1 MSREVFAEEIE
12 TFLER
17 LDAITAARVVANE
30 AGEIERIYLT
40 TESGRDDAAIR
51 RTIGSA
57 LISQFNLPVEGWRVQ
72 IAHLEPPPGAEG
84 LPACHLVRL
93 EETITETM
101 TKVVV
106 DLRYER
112 EGAQKTTT
120 GSAQSPPGQAH
131 RLRTVALATIEALR
145 PLLERL
151 GVRPSLEGLNLV
163 SFAGATVG
171 MVAVSL
177 ATDKSSVLQ
186 VGAEPVTASE
196 TEAVVQAVLDAAQK
210 PLRPVGAANRARVDR
225 QRQFE
230 GLRRHYERL
239 IRTGQ
244 EPAAAAM
251 AVEAS
256 AEETGEVRDTDERES
271 SEPESFGGGRG
282 AQPST
287 PGPQLATLPHA
298 RPSNEQGD
306 TFQAKSTDADVIHD
320 MAEIRPEL
328 QGGAATVMREEYRH
342 DGSTVAKAPPKQSME
357 DAFYRRLVM
366 AGAPVYIRCR
376 DGYEIPSAIV
386 KDYGTYCL
394 MVEVNGIQELVFKHG
409 IIAIRPYSALPPEP
423 GPTS

>member
-51 RTIGSA
+51 RTITSA

-84 LPACHLVRL
+84 LPACHLIRL

-101 TKVVV
+101 TRVVV

-112 EGAQKTTT
+112 EGGQKTTT

-151 GVRPSLEGLNLV
+151 GVRPSLEGLNMV

-177 ATDKSSVLQ
+177 ASDKASVLQ
-186 VGAEPVTASE
+186 IGAEPVTASE

-210 PLRPVGAANRARVDR
+210 PPRPAGPANRARADR

-244 EPAAAAM
+244 EPA
-251 AVEAS
+251 VAS
-256 AEETGEVRDTDERES
+256 MAEEAPDAETENES
-271 SEPESFGGGRG
+271 HEPESFGGARG
-282 AQPST
+282 AHPST
-287 PGPQLATLPHA
+287 PGPQVATLPHA
-298 RPSNEQGD
+298 RPSNDQGD
-306 TFQAKSTDADVIHD
+306 TFQARLTDADVIHD

-328 QGGAATVMREEYRH
+328 QGGAAMVMREEYRP
-342 DGSTVAKAPPKQSME
+342 DGSTVAKAPPKLSME

-386 KDYGTYCL
+386 RDHGTYSL

-409 IIAIRPYSALPPEP
+409 IIAIRPYNALPSEP